1 MTRSVRL
8 LAAAVIL
15 LGGCGGGEPAGAPGS
30 TTGGST
36 GGSGSGPNGTASAPS
51 PSGAP
56 QPAPKRLTPKDDG
69 GQFTMQ
75 MGTTSTLRVDDPA
88 ATDPAVVGVSVLV
101 VPVLNVAAS
110 GVREWELRAVAP
122 GTTRLTSRQPAYTLT
137 ITVP

>member
-15 LGGCGGGEPAGAPGS
+15 LGGCGGGEPAGAPGT
-30 TTGGST
+30 TTGAST
-36 GGSGSGPNGTASAPS
+36 VGGSGPHATASAPS